1 VAESPL
7 HPHAASPEEVRR
19 RIEAE
24 RRGTPFLLYRD
35 EDNRQVIVDLAARDR
50 VTIGRRDSSDV
61 PLAWDAA
68 VSRLHAQLE
77 RAGREWVVS
86 DDGLSHNGT
95 YVNGARVESRRR
107 LDDGDVVGVG
117 ATLIAYVCSSGS
129 ATAAATVT
137 AHGPLLGVAPTP
149 AQRRVLVALCRPFAA
164 STYAAPATNRQ
175 IADELFLS
183 VDTVKG
189 TLHELFEAFGLGE
202 LPQNQKRAAL
212 ALRALQLGLVSRREL
227 SGGRDA

>member
-1 VAESPL
+1 MAESPL
-7 HPHAASPEEVRR
+7 QPHAATPEEIRR

-35 EDNRQVIVDLAARDR
+35 GEDRQVIVDLEDRAR
-50 VTIGRRDSSDV
+50 VTIGRRESNDV
-61 PLAWDAA
+61 PLTWDAA

-77 RAGREWVVS
+77 RAGTEWVVA

-117 ATLIAYVCSSGS
+117 GTLIAFVSSSGS

-137 AHGPLLGVAPTP
+137 ARGPLLAVTPTP
-149 AQRRVLVALCRPFAA
+149 AQRRTLVALCRPFAA

-175 IADELFLS
+175 IAEELFLS

-189 TLHELFEAFGLGE
+189 TLHELFEAFGLQA

-227 SGGRDA
+227 S